1 MFIYLMDACNLVESL
16 LQLVLHVFYL
26 ILGHVSLVI
35 YSVTHG
41 SEEPTGEAGGRRG
54 TRTLAHYV
62 HNTCAH
68 RHLALGKVALRCFI
82 WDSMTL

>member
-1 MFIYLMDACNLVESL
+1 MCGVDLTSSGGCSSVRALLHALFSFHQTSYIMGACNLVESL

-41 SEEPTGEAGGRRG
+41 SEEPAGEAGGRRG
-54 TRTLAHYV
+54 TRTLAH
-62 HNTCAH
+62 
-68 RHLALGKVALRCFI
+68 
-82 WDSMTL
+82 